1 MMNRAIESEPPACT
15 AGLHAEASERRLDLA
30 VVVPTFNEREN
41 IPLLIS
47 ALREALDG
55 LRWEVVFV
63 DDDSPDG
70 TAEIIDEFARRD
82 GSVRLLQRV
91 GRRGLSSA
99 CIEGALATSASVIAV
114 MDADMQHD
122 ESIIPLML
130 ARLREEGLDVVVGTR
145 NAQGGSMGE
154 LSAGRR
160 LLSGVGQRISA
171 AACRCEL
178 SDPMSGFFLF
188 RRSFFLEVVH
198 RLHGGGFKILVDIL
212 ASSERPVRL
221 AEVGYQFRGRLH
233 GESKLDLN
241 NGIEL
246 LFLVAS
252 KLTGDVIPSRFA
264 VFALV
269 GAVGLFTHMLC
280 LGLLLRGLH
289 WSFNEAQ
296 SVAAFVAMTEN
307 FFVNNLIT
315 YRDRSL
321 RGARLV
327 TGLMSFWLACSFG
340 AWANVSFARSLL
352 QSGMPWIAAG
362 AAGVVLGSVWNYT
375 VSSLFTWQTSR
386 APAAIAVRE
395 RPQPDTETYR

>member
-1 MMNRAIESEPPACT
+1 MISPAESNPLSGT
-15 AGLHAEASERRLDLA
+15 AALDLA

-41 IPLLIS
+41 VPLLIA
-47 ALREALDG
+47 ALKEALIG

-70 TAEIIDEFARRD
+70 TADTLHEYARQD
-82 GSVRLLQRV
+82 GRIRLLRRI
-91 GRRGLSSA
+91 GRRGLTSA
-99 CIEGALATSASVIAV
+99 CIEGALVTSASVIAV

-122 ESIIPLML
+122 ERALPCML
-130 ARLREEGLDVVVGTR
+130 TQLRAEGLDIVVGTR
-145 NAQGGSMGE
+145 NAKGGSTGE
-154 LSAGRR
+154 FSTGRR
-160 LLSGVGQRISA
+160 LLSRSGQTVSRAVS
-171 AACRCEL
+171 RCEL

-198 RLHGGGFKILVDIL
+198 RLHGGGFKILLDML

-221 AEVGYQFRGRLH
+221 AEVGYQFRGRKH

-241 NGIEL
+241 TGIEL
-246 LFLVAS
+246 LFLVAN
-252 KLTGDVIPSRFA
+252 KLTGDVIPPRFA
-264 VFALV
+264 VFAMV
-269 GAVGLFTHMLC
+269 GAVGLLTHMAC
-280 LGLLLRGLH
+280 LGVLIRGLH
-289 WSFNEAQ
+289 WSFDQAQ

-321 RGARLV
+321 HGARLLA
-327 TGLMSFWLACSFG
+327 GLVSFWLACSFG

-352 QSGMPWIAAG
+352 QSGMPWLAAG

-375 VSSLFTWQTSR
+375 VSSLFTWQTPRKSTKLQPRLDPVER
-386 APAAIAVRE
+386 AE
-395 RPQPDTETYR
+395 PDIEISH